1 MAEIPLI
8 RMEDYDYP
16 LEERFIAQYPSEI
29 RDESRLL
36 VVGDG
41 QISEA
46 RFKQIDQFLPSESIL
61 VFNNTKVIRARILF
75 RKASGSVIEVFC
87 LEPVFP
93 TAETESAFSATS
105 GVHWLVMA
113 GNLKRWKSE
122 TLILQGVDACQPFR
136 FSAYPLEKNSD
147 GTVLVRFEWEP
158 SEKPFGEI
166 LEAVGKTPL
175 PPYIKRLADDTD
187 AGRYQTIFAKH
198 EGSVAAPTAGLH
210 FTDEV
215 MWRLGEKNIL
225 KQYVTLHVGA
235 GTFRQVTALNAH
247 DHVMHQELID
257 VPKETIEAL
266 LNSYGKPVFA
276 VGTTAARTLE
286 SLYWIGCRL
295 FSDSGQI
302 LEKVPQ
308 WLPYQQEISAQIPV
322 PQALE
327 LLLSYLQRHGLS
339 GYRGETRLMIVPGYR
354 YRLLAGLITNFHVP
368 RSTLLLLVAALTGD
382 VWRDAYR
389 YALDNGFRFLSYG
402 DACLLFGNQENK
414 F

>member
-1 MAEIPLI
+1 MAKIPLI

-16 LEERFIAQYPSEI
+16 MEERYIAQYPSEI

-36 VVGDG
+36 IVSGEK
-41 QISEA
+41 IKEA
-46 RFKQIDQFLPSESIL
+46 RFKQIDQFLPADSIL

-87 LEPVFP
+87 LEPVYP
-93 TAETESAFSATS
+93 TSETERAFSATS

-122 TLILQGVDACQPFR
+122 TLILQGEDAAQPFW
-136 FSAYPLEKNSD
+136 FSAFPLEKKDD

-158 SEKPFGEI
+158 SDKPFGEI

-175 PPYIKRLADDTD
+175 PPYIKRSADDTD
-187 AGRYQTIFAKH
+187 TGRYQTIFAQH

-210 FTDEV
+210 FTTEV
-215 MWRLGEKNIL
+215 MSRLGEKNIQ
-225 KQYVTLHVGA
+225 KQFVTLHVGA
-235 GTFRQVTALNAH
+235 GTFRQVTVPDAH

-257 VPKETIEAL
+257 IPKETIEAL
-266 LNSYGKPVFA
+266 LTGYGKPVFA

-295 FSDSGQI
+295 FSDPER
-302 LEKVPQ
+302 LPDEVPQ
-308 WLPYQQEISAQIPV
+308 WFPYQLEVSGQIPV

-327 LLLSYLQRHGLS
+327 LLLTYLDRHGMS

-354 YRLLAGLITNFHVP
+354 YRLLSGLITNFHVP

-382 VWRDAYR
+382 SWRGAYQ

-402 DACLLFGNQENK
+402 DACLMFGTQENK